1 MNVWLWGAAALLLGV
16 IPCGWLA
23 VRASRVDALVGLQTA
38 GTVVTLALVLLSEGF
53 HRSSYMGVA
62 LVLPFLSFV
71 GTLLIARFLGRHL
84 L

>member
-1 MNVWLWGAAALLLGV
+1 MLGV
-16 IPCGWLA
+16 LPCGWLA

-38 GTVVTLALVLLSEGF
+38 GTVVTLVLVLLAEGF

-71 GTLLIARFLGRHL
+71 GTLVIARFLGRHL